1 MSNFDARYYNNDSFL
16 VSTSAI
22 SAIMAGPLVLYYA
35 YAIVEGSPFRCFAIF
50 ITPLNF
56 ILFYHSYILYLI

>member
-22 SAIMAGPLVLYYA
+22 SAIIAGPLVLYYA
-35 YAIVEGSPFRCFAIF
+35 YTIVEGSPFRCFAIF
-50 ITPLNF
+50 ITP
-56 ILFYHSYILYLI
+56 